1 MNNRMHTAHEKGQS
15 LVELAL
21 ILFLILVILAGVV
34 DLGRMM
40 YEYLAMRD
48 ASQEG
53 AAYGAVYPSY
63 CVEIGSRVWDNLPDN
78 FSLANGDL
86 VTITVNGL
94 DCAAA
99 YANDKDLPLPEH
111 GCEGNELIVK
121 LDHQFDVTMPFLSA
135 FTGPTVPMHV
145 EIKDRI
151 IRPECKS
158 P

>member
-1 MNNRMHTAHEKGQS
+1 MNQSKNSQLEKGQS

-21 ILFLILVILAGVV
+21 VLLFVLIMLAGVV

-48 ASQEG
+48 SAQEG

-63 CVEIGSRVWDNLPDN
+63 CVDIGTRVWDNLPDT
-78 FSLANGDL
+78 FSLAQGDSVN
-86 VTITVNGL
+86 VTVDGV
-94 DCAAA
+94 DCANA
-99 YANDKDLPLPEH
+99 YSIDKNQPLPIH
-111 GCEGNELIVK
+111 GCEGKELIVMV
-121 LDHQFDVTMPFLSA
+121 DHNFDVTMPFLSA

-145 EIKDRI
+145 EIKDRVV
-151 IRPECKS
+151 RPACK